1 MKKLSLVICV
11 YNEEENIKPLSEQ
24 IITALAG
31 MDYEAIFVDDGSTD
45 QTREMVRSIEDE
57 HFLLVELKR
66 NYGQSSALQAGI
78 DQATGEYVALLDGDL
93 QNDPADIPMMLEICR
108 EGNWD
113 MVAGVR
119 ANRKDGAFLRK
130 VPSRIANYLIRE
142 STGTTMRD
150 LGCTLKIFTSEAI
163 KSIHIYGELHRFIP
177 VLLAFEGS
185 VRLTQVDVNHRARKF
200 GKSKY
205 NLRRTSRVFSDLILM
220 VFFRRYMQRPMHF
233 FGFLGFI
240 SFLVGFAI
248 NFYLLILKLNGQ
260 DIWGKP
266 LMILGLI
273 LLLTGIQFIT
283 IGIIAEMQMRTYYES
298 QHKTPYSVRRI
309 TRGGK
314 GERHGAQGVEH
325 GA

>member
-314 GERHGAQGVEH
+314 GERHGAQGAEH

>member
-11 YNEEENIKPLSEQ
+11 FNEEQNIRLLVEQ
-24 IITALAG
+24 IINALKG
-31 MDYEAIFVDDGSTD
+31 IDYEAIFVDDGSTD
-45 QTREMVRSIEDE
+45 RTREMVRSIDNE
-57 HFLLVELKR
+57 HFMLIELKR

-78 DQATGEYVALLDGDL
+78 DQAEGEYVALIDGDL
-93 QNDPADIPMMLEICR
+93 QNDPADIPMMLKMCQ

-119 ANRKDGAFLRK
+119 VNRKDGAFLRK
-130 VPSRIANYLIRE
+130 ILSRIANYLIRE

-150 LGCTLKIFTSEAI
+150 LGCTLKVFTREAI

-177 VLLAFEGS
+177 ILLAFEGS
-185 VRLTQVDVNHRARKF
+185 VRLTQVNVNHRARTF

-233 FGFLGFI
+233 FGALGLLSFI
-240 SFLVGFAI
+240 VGFLI
-248 NFYLLILKLNGQ
+248 NLYLLILKINDQ

-266 LMILGLI
+266 IMILGLI
-273 LLLTGIQFIT
+273 LIITGVQFIT
-283 IGIIAEMQMRTYYES
+283 IGILSEIQMRTYYES
-298 QHKTPYSVRRI
+298 QNKKPYSIRQV
-309 TRGGK
+309 TK
-314 GERHGAQGVEH
+314 N
-325 GA
+325 